1 MTKEIF
7 PEGQVIFKNKP
18 YTSEFLSITMDEID
32 KAGESF
38 MGMLKAD
45 EPDAAYFLFFL
56 KGDAY
61 AAGCIRNDKPMPI
74 SIKDFMQHISTD
86 TSKRTLSLHKT
97 DPVLLKGML
106 VFLQRDPSTK
116 VTTDMINLDS
126 FLNQIKSEQAA
137 AFVILKRN
145 NTYNFFYFHSGEPKM
160 AHFADASHA
169 GTTEDSTIAE
179 QMLLYA
185 YPADKTPVEV
195 LVYRDIKTS
204 EARDTADVKQFLI
217 ADALMHESRSI
228 GATQADV
235 APPAAEAEK
244 EGKALRVRIE
254 VTDGPQKGNK
264 FNVPLPCTIGR
275 RDATIRIRDM
285 SVSKT
290 HAALEVTEGKIIFR
304 DLDSTNGSIVNG
316 KPVKETELSNGDIV
330 QMGNTTL
337 KIHFVTS

>member
-1 MTKEIF
+1 MTREIF

-18 YTSEFLSITMDEID
+18 YTSEFLSVTMDEID

-61 AAGCIRNDKPMPI
+61 AAGCIRNDKPLPI

-116 VTTDMINLDS
+116 VTTNMINLDS

-169 GTTEDSTIAE
+169 GITDSPIAE

-204 EARDTADVKQFLI
+204 EASDTADVKQFLI

-228 GATQADV
+228 GTVPSIAG
-235 APPAAEAEK
+235 AEK
-244 EGKALRVRIE
+244 EEKALRVRIE

-285 SVSKT
+285 TISKT

-304 DLDSTNGSIVNG
+304 DLGSTNGSIVNG
-316 KPVKETELSNGDIV
+316 KPVKEIELSSDSTV